1 MQAILLRRIV
11 QPPGRPSLGPPAIDT
26 VNSSDPT
33 IAASATREIVV
44 TTSAYGA
51 DLVRA
56 RGQAAFAPIAAA
68 GGACGL
74 EIRRELL
81 TEREFAA
88 LPALGEAIR
97 AAGLFAVYS
106 APVELVAA
114 DGALNKAAVQ
124 QVFEE
129 AAALTPLRFIKLPLG
144 HFKNVPD
151 GWSSFL
157 AAAPGRV
164 VIENDQ
170 TTHGGTVAPLHEF
183 FTAARENELPIGMTF
198 DIGNWSWVG
207 AGEEAAV
214 AAESLAPFVEYIH
227 LKTAA
232 RSADGKGLVA
242 VPVADEDPEWKALVA
257 RFRPGLP
264 LGIEFPL
271 AGDDLAAVTRTHV
284 RRLESVAAS

>member
-1 MQAILLRRIV
+1 M
-11 QPPGRPSLGPPAIDT
+11 
-26 VNSSDPT
+26 
-33 IAASATREIVV
+33 

-68 GGACGL
+68 GGASGL

-81 TEREFAA
+81 LEREFAT
-88 LPALGEAIR
+88 LPELGAAIR

-106 APVELVAA
+106 APVEVFDA
-114 DGALNKAAVQ
+114 DGGLNKAAVQ
-124 QVFEE
+124 KVFDE

-144 HFKNVPD
+144 HFERVPD
-151 GWSSFL
+151 GLSNFL

-170 TTHGGTVAPLHEF
+170 TTHGGTLRPLRNF
-183 FTAARENELPIGMTF
+183 FDAARSDELPIGMTF
-198 DIGNWSWVG
+198 DIGNWAWVG
-207 AGEEAAV
+207 ADEDVAV

-227 LKTAA
+227 LKMAA
-232 RSADGKGLVA
+232 SADGSGLAA
-242 VPVADEDPEWKALVA
+242 VPVADDDPSWKALVA

-271 AGDDLAAVTRTHV
+271 VGDDLAAVTRHHV
-284 RRLESVAAS
+284 HRLETVP